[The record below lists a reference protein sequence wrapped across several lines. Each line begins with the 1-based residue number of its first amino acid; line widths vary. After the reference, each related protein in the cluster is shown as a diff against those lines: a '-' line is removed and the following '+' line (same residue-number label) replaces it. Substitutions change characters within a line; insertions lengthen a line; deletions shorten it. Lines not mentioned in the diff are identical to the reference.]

1 MKKKPKILIVRS
13 RYNDTSHLSKSAISI
28 LQQEKI
34 SFKEILVN
42 GAFEIPV
49 TIVRNINKFD
59 GFIALGIIIKGETPN
74 FTLISQAITNG
85 LMEIAI
91 TYKKPIGNAVLTC
104 LNNKQVD
111 ERIIKGDEAAKAV
124 LNVLKPNKYYWL
136 KIFLNDFTK

>member
-13 RYNDTSHLSKSAISI
+13 RYNDTSRLSKSAI
-28 LQQEKI
+28 LMLNQEKI

-85 LMEIAI
+85 LMEIAV
-91 TYKKPIGNAVLTC
+91 TYKKPIGNGVLTC
-104 LNNKQVD
+104 LNNKQAD

-136 KIFLNDFTK
+136 KIF

>member
-34 SFKEILVN
+34 SFNEILVN

-49 TIVRNINKFD
+49 TISRNINKFD

-104 LNNKQVD
+104 LNNKQAD
-111 ERIIKGDEAAKAV
+111 ERNIKGDEATKAV

-136 KIFLNDFTK
+136 EIF

>member
-49 TIVRNINKFD
+49 TISRNINKFD
-59 GFIALGIIIKGETPN
+59 GFIALGIIVKGETPN

-104 LNNKQVD
+104 LNNKQAD
-111 ERIIKGDEAAKAV
+111 ERNIKGDEATKAV

-136 KIFLNDFTK
+136 EIF

>member
-49 TIVRNINKFD
+49 TISRNINKFD

-104 LNNKQVD
+104 LNNKQAD
-111 ERIIKGDEAAKAV
+111 ERNIKGDEATKAV

-136 KIFLNDFTK
+136 EIF